1 MTAMNHLEFVIL
13 ERSEGIQ
20 CSLCQRIKN
29 MDVENLLKG
38 LNSDQ
43 RAAVLHD
50 HEKNGQ
56 LLILAGAGSG
66 KTSVLTKRIQ
76 YRIMS
81 GVEPEKILALTFT
94 AKAAAEM
101 RERVQKLFPDAGVRL
116 CTFHSLALFILK
128 SKVPVRQDVESRS
141 RPRSEHCGHIS
152 NKLQVSTK
160 NESGMTAVVESCP
173 AYELVGFK
181 KMPVPTDSADKSF
194 MQELAKVGGRKF
206 RFSRE
211 ELFSDAHPA
220 KLLKRLEPLRER
232 VLESGQVVFEDLI
245 YQAIHLLENH
255 EDARTFFQKQW
266 TEILVDEYQ
275 DINPSQYRL
284 VKALL
289 GERRSLFVVGDD
301 DQAIYGFRGAD
312 IGNINRFRDDFKES
326 SLIRLEWNYRS
337 VANIL
342 HFSNRIFENKPIH
355 LRKVLRAGNMNGS
368 GGSPIF
374 KENREPEIWVSE
386 DPVEEMQKIIESIK
400 LLRESYDLK
409 WKNFAILV
417 RYNRQRLYYEEAL
430 RDAHLPI
437 AGTVV
442 SESGGAEGEGEVLE
456 DGIHVETVHASK
468 GLQYAVVYYA
478 GMSEGLTPGTCTGNR
493 KQRQK
498 QLDEERR
505 LFYVGV
511 TRAESFL
518 VLLYCKRRYWKGRLA
533 KLKRS
538 RFLPKE
544 TSKTEMNMPVILFR
558 IFATARILLFMLVHI
573 IKIAFVY
580 VFHRKDLDS
589 WIEEKVQKFSRFCMQ
604 AIRVDL
610 TIEDQAQ
617 LAKVDWTR
625 PVFVMGNHR
634 SYLDIPLAFLALQ
647 RVVGFIAK
655 TQLQRIP
662 ILNFWMH
669 KLGCVFIDRE
679 KGGGAA
685 IIQKAVQSG
694 KMPKLFIF
702 PEGTRSKREGMV
714 AFKSGCF
721 RLAVEA
727 NAIILPI
734 VTKGS
739 DEAWEHRKD
748 CKHRP
753 VNVKILEP
761 IDTVEF
767 KKTHGGDA
775 MDPRHELLPYVR
787 GKMEEAYDRR
797 L

>member
-1 MTAMNHLEFVIL
+1 
-13 ERSEGIQ
+13 
-20 CSLCQRIKN
+20 

-128 SKVPVRQDVESRS
+128 SKVPVRQDEERRS
-141 RPRSEHCGHIS
+141 PTKSGMTSEEGRF
-152 NKLQVSTK
+152 STK
-160 NESGMTAVVESCP
+160 SRMTAVGGMTAVVESCP

-181 KMPVPTDSADKSF
+181 KMPVPTESADKSF

-220 KLLKRLEPLRER
+220 KLLKKLEPLRNR

-255 EDARTFFQKQW
+255 EDARTFFQNQW

-289 GERRSLFVVGDD
+289 GERKSLFVVGDD

-400 LLRESYDLK
+400 QLRESYDLQ

-430 RDAHLPI
+430 RDARLPI

-478 GMSEGLTPGTCTGNR
+478 GMSEGLTPGKCTGNR

-544 TSKTEMNMPVILFR
+544 NSKTEMNMPVILFR

-573 IKIAFVY
+573 VKIAFVY

-767 KKTHGGDA
+767 KKSHGGDA

-787 GKMEEAYDRR
+787 KMMEEAYDRR

>member
-1 MTAMNHLEFVIL
+1 
-13 ERSEGIQ
+13 
-20 CSLCQRIKN
+20 
-29 MDVENLLKG
+29 MDVENLLVG

-76 YRIMS
+76 YRILC
-81 GVEPEKILALTFT
+81 GVQPEKILALTFT

-101 RERVQKLFPDAGVRL
+101 RERVQKLFPNAGVRL
-116 CTFHSLALFILK
+116 CTFHSLALFMLK
-128 SKVPVRQDVESRS
+128 SKMMGSLRQAQGPCEISKEDEFTEQG
-141 RPRSEHCGHIS
+141 RSERF
-152 NKLQVSTK
+152 
-160 NESGMTAVVESCP
+160 

-181 KMPVPTDSADKSF
+181 KMPVPTESADKTF

-206 RFSRE
+206 HFSRE
-211 ELFSDAHPA
+211 ELFSDAVPPA
-220 KLLKRLEPLRER
+220 IQKKLQPLRER

-245 YQAIHLLENH
+245 YKAIDLLENH
-255 EDARTFFQKQW
+255 EDARAFFQNQW
-266 TEILVDEYQ
+266 SEILVDEYQ

-289 GERRSLFVVGDD
+289 GERKSLFVVGDD

-374 KENREPEIWVSE
+374 KENRKPEIWVSE
-386 DPVEEMQKIIESIK
+386 DPVEEMQKIITSIK

-430 RDAHLPI
+430 RDAMLPI
-437 AGTVV
+437 AG
-442 SESGGAEGEGEVLE
+442 GPGEVTGSEPEGGEPIE

-478 GMSEGLTPGTCTGNR
+478 GMSEGLTPGSCTGTR
-493 KQRQK
+493 KQRKK

-518 VLLYCKRRYWKGRLA
+518 VLLYCKRRYWKGRLS

-544 TSKTEMNMPVILFR
+544 NLKTEIDMPVILFR
-558 IFATARILLFMLVHI
+558 IYAAARILLFMLEYIV
-573 IKIAFVY
+573 KIAFMY
-580 VFHRKDLDS
+580 VFRRKDLDPGL
-589 WIEEKVQKFSRFCMQ
+589 EEKVQKFSRFCMKV
-604 AIRVDL
+604 IRVDL
-610 TIEDQAQ
+610 TLEDQAQ

-634 SYLDIPLAFLALQ
+634 SYLDIPIAFLALQ
-647 RVVGFIAK
+647 RTVGFIAK

-669 KLGCVFIDRE
+669 KLGCVFINRE
-679 KGGGAA
+679 KGGGAE

-694 KMPKLFIF
+694 KMPRLFIF

-739 DEAWEHRKD
+739 DEAWEHRKN
-748 CKHRP
+748 CKTRP

-767 KKTHGGDA
+767 KKTHGGDE

-787 GKMEEAYDRR
+787 SKMEEAYDRR

>member
-1 MTAMNHLEFVIL
+1 MLYELALKGRCVFMDIENIL
-13 ERSEGIQ
+13 A
-20 CSLCQRIKN
+20 
-29 MDVENLLKG
+29 G

-50 HEKNGQ
+50 HEQNGQ

-76 YRIMS
+76 YRILS
-81 GVEPEKILALTFT
+81 GVQPEKILALTFT
-94 AKAAAEM
+94 AKAATEM
-101 RERVQKLFPDAGVRL
+101 RERVQKLFPNAGVRL

-128 SKVPVRQDVESRS
+128 SKVPVMLTMERRS
-141 RPRSEHCGHIS
+141 R
-152 NKLQVSTK
+152 NK
-160 NESGMTAVVESCP
+160 SGMTAEAYSSCP

-181 KMPVPTDSADKSF
+181 KMPVPTESADKSF

-220 KLLKRLEPLRER
+220 KLLKKLEPLRNR

-255 EDARTFFQKQW
+255 DEARMYFQNQW

-289 GERRSLFVVGDD
+289 GERKSLFVVGDD

-355 LRKVLRAGNMNGS
+355 LRKVLRAGNMSGS

-386 DPVEEMQKIIESIK
+386 NPVEEMQKIIESIK
-400 LLRESYDLK
+400 LLRESYDLQ

-430 RDAHLPI
+430 RDARLPV
-437 AGTVV
+437 AGDAVDV
-442 SESGGAEGEGEVLE
+442 EAGAETVGAETVGAETVGVINGGEILE

-478 GMSEGLTPGTCTGNR
+478 GMSEGLTPGSCSGSRAQR
-493 KQRQK
+493 KK

-518 VLLYCKRRYWKGRLA
+518 VLLYCKHRYWKGRLA
-533 KLKRS
+533 KFKQS
-538 RFLPKE
+538 RFLPRE
-544 TSKTEMNMPVILFR
+544 TSKVDINMPVILFKIYAVAR
-558 IFATARILLFMLVHI
+558 IFFFMFRYI

-580 VFHRKDLDS
+580 MFRRKDLDS
-589 WIEEKVQKFSRFCMQ
+589 WIEEKVQYFSRFCMKVL
-604 AIRVDL
+604 RVDL

-647 RVVGFIAK
+647 RTVGFIAK

-685 IIQKAVQSG
+685 AIQKAIQSG
-694 KMPKLFIF
+694 KMLRLFIF
-702 PEGTRSKREGMV
+702 PEGTRSKRDGMV

-721 RLAVEA
+721 RLAVDA
-727 NAIILPI
+727 DAIILPI

-739 DEAWEHRKD
+739 DLLWEHRKD
-748 CKHRP
+748 SKHHP
-753 VNVKILEP
+753 VNMKILEP

-767 KKTHGGDA
+767 KKTNGGDA

-787 GKMEEAYDRR
+787 NMMESAYDRR
-797 L
+797 V

>member
-1 MTAMNHLEFVIL
+1 
-13 ERSEGIQ
+13 
-20 CSLCQRIKN
+20 
-29 MDVENLLKG
+29 MDVENLLVG

-76 YRIMS
+76 YRILC
-81 GVEPEKILALTFT
+81 GVQPEKILALTFT

-116 CTFHSLALFILK
+116 CTFHSLALFMLK
-128 SKVPVRQDVESRS
+128 SKVP
-141 RPRSEHCGHIS
+141 
-152 NKLQVSTK
+152 TK
-160 NESGMTAVVESCP
+160 GDSGTMAGVTNESAGMVP

-181 KMPVPTDSADKSF
+181 KMPVPTESADKAF

-206 RFSRE
+206 HFSRE
-211 ELFSDAHPA
+211 ELFSDTHPSSLIK
-220 KLLKRLEPLRER
+220 KLQPLRER

-245 YQAIHLLENH
+245 YKAIDLLENH
-255 EDARTFFQKQW
+255 EDARAFFQNQW
-266 TEILVDEYQ
+266 SEILVDEYQ

-289 GERRSLFVVGDD
+289 GERKSLFVVGDD

-312 IGNINRFRDDFKES
+312 IGNINRFRDDFKDS

-386 DPVEEMQKIIESIK
+386 DPVEEMQKIITSIK

-430 RDAHLPI
+430 RDAMLPI
-437 AGTVV
+437 AG
-442 SESGGAEGEGEVLE
+442 EAGEVSGSEQGGGEPIE

-478 GMSEGLTPGTCTGNR
+478 GMSEGLTPGTCSGTREQR
-493 KQRQK
+493 KK

-518 VLLYCKRRYWKGRLA
+518 VLLYCKRRYWKGRLS

-544 TSKTEMNMPVILFR
+544 NLKTEIDMPVILFR
-558 IFATARILLFMLVHI
+558 IYAAARILLFMLEYIV
-573 IKIAFVY
+573 KIAFMY
-580 VFHRKDLDS
+580 VFRRKDLDP
-589 WIEEKVQKFSRFCMQ
+589 WLEEKVQKFSRFCMKV
-604 AIRVDL
+604 IRVDL
-610 TIEDQAQ
+610 TLEDQAQ

-634 SYLDIPLAFLALQ
+634 SYLDIPIAFLALQ
-647 RVVGFIAK
+647 RTVGFIAK

-669 KLGCVFIDRE
+669 KLGCVFINRE
-679 KGGGAA
+679 KGGGAE

-694 KMPKLFIF
+694 KMPRLFIF

-739 DEAWEHRKD
+739 DEAWEHRKN
-748 CKHRP
+748 CKLRP

-767 KKTHGGDA
+767 KKEHGGDA

-787 GKMEEAYDRR
+787 GKMEDAYGNGKS

>member
-1 MTAMNHLEFVIL
+1 
-13 ERSEGIQ
+13 
-20 CSLCQRIKN
+20 
-29 MDVENLLKG
+29 MDVENILAG

-76 YRIMS
+76 YRILS

-101 RERVQKLFPDAGVRL
+101 RERVQKLFPNAGVRL

-128 SKVPVRQDVESRS
+128 SKIPA
-141 RPRSEHCGHIS
+141 
-152 NKLQVSTK
+152 
-160 NESGMTAVVESCP
+160 GMTP

-181 KMPVPTDSADKSF
+181 KMPVPTESADKSF
-194 MQELAKVGGRKF
+194 LQELSKIGGRKI

-211 ELFSDAHPA
+211 ELFADAYPPS
-220 KLLKRLEPLRER
+220 LLKKLQPLRER
-232 VLESGQVVFEDLI
+232 VLDSGQVVFEDLI
-245 YQAIHLLENH
+245 YQAINLLENH
-255 EDARTFFQKQW
+255 EDARTYFQNQW
-266 TEILVDEYQ
+266 SEILVDEYQ

-284 VKALL
+284 VKSLL
-289 GERRSLFVVGDD
+289 GNRKSLFVVGDD

-355 LRKVLRAGNMNGS
+355 LRKVLRAGNMHGS

-374 KENREPEIWVSE
+374 KENREPEVWVSE

-400 LLRESYDLK
+400 LLRESYDLQ

-430 RDAHLPI
+430 RDAHLPV
-437 AGTVV
+437 AGTEV
-442 SESGGAEGEGEVLE
+442 SDGEILE
-456 DGIHVETVHASK
+456 NGIHVETVHASK

-478 GMSEGLTPGTCTGNR
+478 GLSEGLTPGTCMGDR

-573 IKIAFVY
+573 VKIAFVY

-767 KKTHGGDA
+767 KKEHGGDA
-775 MDPRHELLPYVR
+775 MDPRHDLLPYVR

-797 L
+797 V

>member
-1 MTAMNHLEFVIL
+1 
-13 ERSEGIQ
+13 
-20 CSLCQRIKN
+20 

-94 AKAAAEM
+94 AKAATEM

-128 SKVPVRQDVESRS
+128 SKVPVKQDTGWRS
-141 RPRSEHCGHIS
+141 P
-152 NKLQVSTK
+152 NK
-160 NESGMTAVVESCP
+160 SGMTAEAYSSCP

-181 KMPVPTDSADKSF
+181 KMPVPTESADKSF

-220 KLLKRLEPLRER
+220 KLLKKLEPLRNR

-255 EDARTFFQKQW
+255 ESARTFFQNQW

-289 GERRSLFVVGDD
+289 GERKSLFVVGDD

-312 IGNINRFRDDFKES
+312 IGNINRFCDDFKES

-400 LLRESYDLK
+400 LLRESYDLQ

-430 RDAHLPI
+430 RDARLPI
-437 AGTVV
+437 AGDVV
-442 SESGGAEGEGEVLE
+442 AGAEAVGDINGGEVLE

-478 GMSEGLTPGTCTGNR
+478 GMSEGLTPGSCSGNR
-493 KQRQK
+493 AQRKK

-518 VLLYCKRRYWKGRLA
+518 VLLYCKHRYWKGRLA
-533 KLKRS
+533 KFKRS

-544 TSKTEMNMPVILFR
+544 TSKVDINMPVMLFR
-558 IFATARILLFMLVHI
+558 IYAVARIFFFMLRYIV
-573 IKIAFVY
+573 KIAFVY
-580 VFHRKDLDS
+580 MFRRKDLDS
-589 WIEEKVQKFSRFCMQ
+589 WIEEKVQYFSRFCMKVL
-604 AIRVDL
+604 RVDL

-647 RVVGFIAK
+647 RTVGFIAK

-685 IIQKAVQSG
+685 AIQKAIQSG
-694 KMPKLFIF
+694 KMLRLFIF
-702 PEGTRSKREGMV
+702 PEGTRSKRDGMV

-721 RLAVEA
+721 RLAVDA

-739 DEAWEHRKD
+739 DLLWEHRKD
-748 CKHRP
+748 SKHHP
-753 VNVKILEP
+753 VNMKILEP

-767 KKTHGGDA
+767 KKTHGGDE

-787 GKMEEAYDRR
+787 GKMEDVYDRR
-797 L
+797 V

>member
-1 MTAMNHLEFVIL
+1 
-13 ERSEGIQ
+13 
-20 CSLCQRIKN
+20 
-29 MDVENLLKG
+29 MDVEKLLEG

-50 HEKNGQ
+50 HEKDAQ

-76 YRIMS
+76 YRILC
-81 GVEPEKILALTFT
+81 GVQPEKILALTFT

-116 CTFHSLALFILK
+116 CTFHSLALFMLK
-128 SKVPVRQDVESRS
+128 SRMPCSLRQAQGPCESSRVEKFTELSRS
-141 RPRSEHCGHIS
+141 ER
-152 NKLQVSTK
+152 
-160 NESGMTAVVESCP
+160 P
-173 AYELVGFK
+173 AYELVGFT
-181 KMPVPTDSADKSF
+181 KMPVPTDTADKTF
-194 MQELAKVGGRKF
+194 LQELSKIGGRKF
-206 RFSRE
+206 HFSRE
-211 ELFSDAHPA
+211 ELFSNELPA
-220 KLLKRLEPLRER
+220 KLLKKLKPLRER

-245 YQAIHLLENH
+245 YKSIELLEIH
-255 EDARTFFQKQW
+255 EDARAFFQSQW

-289 GERRSLFVVGDD
+289 GERKSLFVVGDD

-337 VANIL
+337 VPNIL
-342 HFSNRIFENKPIH
+342 HFSNQIFKNKPIH
-355 LRKVLRAGNMNGS
+355 LRKVLRAGNMAGS
-368 GGSPIF
+368 GGSPLF
-374 KENREPEIWVSE
+374 KENRKPEIWVSK
-386 DPVEEMQKIIESIK
+386 DPIEEMRKIITSIK
-400 LLRESYDLK
+400 LLRESYDLQ

-430 RDAHLPI
+430 RDARLPI
-437 AGTVV
+437 AGDEV
-442 SESGGAEGEGEVLE
+442 GEGGNLE

-478 GMSEGLTPGTCTGNR
+478 GLSEGLTPGLCTGNR

-518 VLLYCKRRYWKGRLA
+518 VLLYCKRRYWKGRLT

-538 RFLPKE
+538 RFLPRE
-544 TSKTEMNMPVILFR
+544 NSKTEMNMPVILFR
-558 IFATARILLFMLVHI
+558 IYAAARILLFMLVHI
-573 IKIAFVY
+573 VKIAFVY

-589 WIEEKVQKFSRFCMQ
+589 WIEEKVQKFSWFCMRV
-604 AIRVDL
+604 IRVDV
-610 TIEDQAQ
+610 TIEDQAL

-647 RVVGFIAK
+647 RTVGFIAK

-669 KLGCVFIDRE
+669 KLGCAFIDRE

-702 PEGTRSKREGMV
+702 PEGTRSKRKGMV

-734 VTKGS
+734 VTRGS
-739 DEAWEHRKD
+739 DDVWEHRKD
-748 CKHRP
+748 CKHHP
-753 VNVKILEP
+753 VSIQILEP
-761 IDTVEF
+761 VDTVEF
-767 KKTHGGDA
+767 KKAHGGDA
-775 MDPRHELLPYVR
+775 MDPRHDLLPYVR
-787 GKMEEAYDRR
+787 TKMEEAYGR

>member
-1 MTAMNHLEFVIL
+1 
-13 ERSEGIQ
+13 
-20 CSLCQRIKN
+20 
-29 MDVENLLKG
+29 MDVESLLVG

-101 RERVQKLFPDAGVRL
+101 RERVQKLFPNAGVRL
-116 CTFHSLALFILK
+116 CTFHSLALFVLK
-128 SKVPVRQDVESRS
+128 SKVPV
-141 RPRSEHCGHIS
+141 GHDEACAAGACS
-152 NKLQVSTK
+152 
-160 NESGMTAVVESCP
+160 SCP

-181 KMPVPTDSADKSF
+181 KMPVPTESADKTF

-220 KLLKRLEPLRER
+220 KLLKKLEPLRNR
-232 VLESGQVVFEDLI
+232 ILESGQVVFEDLI
-245 YQAIHLLENH
+245 YQAINLLENH
-255 EDARTFFQKQW
+255 ESARAYFQNQW

-289 GERRSLFVVGDD
+289 GERKSLFVVGDD

-312 IGNINRFRDDFKES
+312 IGNIN
-326 SLIRLEWNYRS
+326 LEWNYRS

-386 DPVEEMQKIIESIK
+386 DPVEEMQKIITSIK
-400 LLRESYDLK
+400 LLRESYDLQ

-442 SESGGAEGEGEVLE
+442 SEAGNVEGEGEVLE
-456 DGIHVETVHASK
+456 NGIHVETVHASK

-478 GMSEGLTPGTCTGNR
+478 GMSEGLTPGSCLGTR
-493 KQRQK
+493 KERQK

-518 VLLYCKRRYWKGRLA
+518 VLLYCKRRYWKGRLT

-538 RFLPKE
+538 RFLPRE
-544 TSKTEMNMPVILFR
+544 NSKTECNMPVMLFR
-558 IFATARILLFMLVHI
+558 IYGAARIFAFMLEYI
-573 IKIAFVY
+573 FKIAFMY
-580 VFHRKDLDS
+580 IFRRKDLDP
-589 WIEEKVQKFSRFCMQ
+589 WLEEKVQVFSRFCMKVL
-604 AIRVDL
+604 RVNL

-647 RVVGFIAK
+647 RTVGFIAK

-685 IIQKAVQSG
+685 IIQKALQTG
-694 KMPKLFIF
+694 KMPRLFVF
-702 PEGTRSKREGMV
+702 PEGTRSKRDGMV

-727 NAIILPI
+727 NAIILPM
-734 VTKGS
+734 VTRGS
-739 DEAWEHRKD
+739 DLLWEHRKD
-748 CKHRP
+748 SKHHP
-753 VNVKILEP
+753 VNIKILEP

-767 KKTHGGDA
+767 KKTHGGDD

-787 GKMEEAYDRR
+787 SKMEEAYDRR